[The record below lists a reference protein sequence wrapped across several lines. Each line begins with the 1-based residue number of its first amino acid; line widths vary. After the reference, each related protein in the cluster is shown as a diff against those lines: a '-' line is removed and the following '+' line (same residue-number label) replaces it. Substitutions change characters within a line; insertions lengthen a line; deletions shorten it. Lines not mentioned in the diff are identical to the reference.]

1 MKKLLTGFI
10 VFIAAFAVG
19 YMFVPELV
27 TGSLKRPLHLE
38 RPSPEILELVQ
49 VIPETV
55 VQTKTAHTDDFNP
68 EFTDLP
74 NFDEIIGKEDK
85 HEISENSKIKIIS
98 TREFFR
104 QDYAGVVLSGTD
116 LTAKSGEKW
125 LAFFDENDSAYIKTA
140 KVRVEYEPEIE
151 GLIDERYYRLTYGSI
166 KLPIFLIKGTKHVR
180 EGKVES
186 RFSTYELDEWYRE
199 NLKLGYRRVFE
210 LNGSKYTLRVAAG
223 LQKNGGKVNVLVL
236 ETLGFQQIVSF
247 NEYYNEPNSLYD
259 TIGDLLWAGDLDGDN
274 KLDLYI
280 SDFNYEK
287 GGFGGSLYLSSEAQD
302 GKLVGLAA
310 HFRGGGC

>member
-1 MKKLLTGFI
+1 MKKLLAGFI

-27 TGSLKRPLHLE
+27 TGSLKRPLPLE
-38 RPSPEILELVQ
+38 RPSPEILDLVQ

-55 VQTKTAHTDDFNP
+55 VQTQTGDTDDFNP

-74 NFDEIIGKEDK
+74 NFDEIVGKEDK
-85 HEISENSKIKIIS
+85 YEVSQNSEIKIIS
-98 TREFFR
+98 TREFFH
-104 QDYAGVVLSGTD
+104 QEHKGVILSKTD
-116 LTAKSGEKW
+116 LTAKNGERW
-125 LAFFDENDSAYIKTA
+125 LAFYDGNDHAYLNP
-140 KVRVEYEPEIE
+140 VRVRVHYEPEIK
-151 GLIDERYYRLTYGSI
+151 GIIDEPYYRLTYASS
-166 KLPIFLIKGTKHVR
+166 KLPIFLIKGTKNVK

-186 RFSTYELDEWYRE
+186 IFNSYEHNDWFQED
-199 NLKLGYRRVFE
+199 LKLGYERIFE
-210 LNGSKYTLRVAAG
+210 LNSSKYTLRVASG
-223 LQKNGGKVNVLVL
+223 LRKDGGKVNVLVL
-236 ETLGFQQIVSF
+236 EALGFQQIVSL

-259 TIGDLLWAGDLDGDN
+259 TIGDLLWVGDLDGDN